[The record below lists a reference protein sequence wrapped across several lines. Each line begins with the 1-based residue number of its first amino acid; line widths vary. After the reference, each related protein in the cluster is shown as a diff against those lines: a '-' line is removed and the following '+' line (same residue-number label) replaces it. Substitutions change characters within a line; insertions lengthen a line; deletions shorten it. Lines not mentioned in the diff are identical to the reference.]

1 MTAPGEPNRRRTI
14 AAALAAAVVGG
25 VVAFALLESSPPPPP
40 ALMPLAGAAPSAA
53 PRAVEGAA
61 AAYVPTAAALPLPA
75 QRPAAT
81 LAVAEEPAWQGKID
95 RILRSNVSEAQMA
108 RMLIG
113 ILPTLPE
120 DGQIEAA
127 NHIANLLPDS
137 EYDAVRPL
145 LLNAS
150 LPESVLSVFF
160 TDLMNRDDS
169 TKLNAFLDIAQSPN
183 HPFHDEA
190 LSDLQIYVGDDY
202 GADWTKWKSA
212 VTQYLKTANEQ

>member
-1 MTAPGEPNRRRTI
+1 MSAPADSNSTRTVII
-14 AAALAAAVVGG
+14 AVAVLAVAAIVGY
-25 VVAFALLESSPPPPP
+25 ALFQQAP
-40 ALMPLAGAAPSAA
+40 PSAPPLPVAVATPA
-53 PRAVEGAA
+53 PRDTPSAPFPAETHSVAVTPSATPAA
-61 AAYVPTAAALPLPA
+61 AAISG
-75 QRPAAT
+75 
-81 LAVAEEPAWQGKID
+81 VAPAWEANID
-95 RILRSNVSEAQMA
+95 QILRSNVSEAQMA
-108 RMLIG
+108 QMLIN

-137 EYDAVRPL
+137 DYASVRPL

-160 TDLMNRDDS
+160 TDLMNRDDP
-169 TKLNAFLDIAQSPN
+169 TKLNSFLDIAQLPN

-202 GADWTKWKSA
+202 GTDWPKWKSA
-212 VTQYLKTANEQ
+212 VAQYLKTASQ